1 MSFDK
6 VDDDFNND
14 DLVNFGGR
22 GTYSDPEL
30 EWRQTLGPTAH
41 YILTF

>member
-14 DLVNFGGR
+14 DLVNFGRR

-30 EWRQTLGPTAH
+30 EWRQTRSYSH